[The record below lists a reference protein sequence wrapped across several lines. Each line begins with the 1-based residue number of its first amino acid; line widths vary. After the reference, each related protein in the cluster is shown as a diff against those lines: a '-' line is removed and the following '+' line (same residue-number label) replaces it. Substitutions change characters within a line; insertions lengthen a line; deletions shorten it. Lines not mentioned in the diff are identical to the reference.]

1 MIEEKNITILLWLFL
16 FPIILTISI
25 SRKRELAKK
34 YKIIN
39 IILIWA
45 LVFAVLR

>member
-1 MIEEKNITILLWLFL
+1 MVEAKNITILLWLFL

-25 SRKRELAKK
+25 GRKGNWQKK